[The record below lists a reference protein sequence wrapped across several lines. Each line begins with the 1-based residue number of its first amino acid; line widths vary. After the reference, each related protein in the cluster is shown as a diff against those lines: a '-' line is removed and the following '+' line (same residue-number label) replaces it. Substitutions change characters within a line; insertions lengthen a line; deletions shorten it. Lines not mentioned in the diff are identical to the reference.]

1 MSIKISA
8 AVRDES
14 ASFTLGVHI
23 YARFTQYIFIILFLR
38 CKFERR
44 KTLAA
49 VCALSR
55 SQWVD
60 VENRRWLPPSP
71 ADDISING
79 AAALIALLHTRVLR
93 IIYPAWERDAEWKW
107 RIGQRALLNKCANEH
122 TGSMADGVYIP
133 AFSYMQ
139 ASYFPSLY

>member
-1 MSIKISA
+1 MSIEISA

-23 YARFTQYIFIILFLR
+23 YAWFTQYIFIILFLR

-49 VCALSR
+49 VWALSR

-79 AAALIALLHTRVLR
+79 AAALIALLHTRVLQ

-107 RIGQRALLNKCANEH
+107 RIGQRALLNKCAR
-122 TGSMADGVYIP
+122 TSTLALWQMVYI
-133 AFSYMQ
+133 AFSY
-139 ASYFPSLY
+139 AGVVLSLSL